1 MCNEAVARS
10 PCMLGHVSD
19 NVKTEE
25 MCDTAMRMDPGT
37 IMVLDGV
44 LLRWHHD
51 MMAMIIVMIMMGH

>member
-1 MCNEAVARS
+1 
-10 PCMLGHVSD
+10 MLGHVSD
-19 NVKTEE
+19 NVKTED